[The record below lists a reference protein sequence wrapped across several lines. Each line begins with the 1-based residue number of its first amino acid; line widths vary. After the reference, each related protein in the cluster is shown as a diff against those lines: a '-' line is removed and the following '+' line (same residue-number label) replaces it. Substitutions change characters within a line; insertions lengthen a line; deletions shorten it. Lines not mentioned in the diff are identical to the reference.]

1 MTSRWPTAP
10 TSWRVAA
17 SALAAALLLPACGAE
32 GGDGGAE
39 AAPPPPPAIELRV
52 EFFPRGAGAAG
63 ESVRLTCD
71 PVGGTHPRPEEA
83 WAALDAHPEAF
94 DPVPPEAVCTQI
106 YGGDETA
113 TVTGVVRGREVD
125 ASFNRT
131 NGCEIARWEALASL
145 LQL

>member
-1 MTSRWPTAP
+1 MTSRWLTAR
-10 TSWRVAA
+10 TSWRRGA

-52 EFFPRGAGAAG
+52 EFFPKGADAAG
-63 ESVRLTCD
+63 ETATLTCD
-71 PVGGTHPRPEEA
+71 PVGGTHPRREEA
-83 WAALDAHPEAF
+83 CAALDAHPEALA
-94 DPVPPEAVCTQI
+94 PVPPESVCTQI
-106 YGGDETA
+106 HGGDQTA
-113 TVTGVVRGREVD
+113 TVTGVVRGQEVD

>member
-10 TSWRVAA
+10 TSWRTGA

-52 EFFPRGAGAAG
+52 EFFPKGPGAGGASAT
-63 ESVRLTCD
+63 VTCD
-71 PVGGTHPRPEEA
+71 PAGGTHPRPEEA
-83 WAALDAHPEAF
+83 CAALAAHPEAL
-94 DPVPPEAVCTQI
+94 DPVPPEAVCTQV

-113 TVTGVVRGREVD
+113 TVAGVVRGQEVD

-131 NGCEIARWEALASL
+131 NGCEIARWEAL
-145 LQL
+145 

>member
-52 EFFPRGAGAAG
+52 EFFPSGAGAAG
-63 ESVRLTCD
+63 ESARLTCD
-71 PVGGTHPRPEEA
+71 PVGGTHPSPEEA
-83 WAALDAHPEAF
+83 CAALDAHPEAF

-131 NGCEIARWEALASL
+131 NGCEIGRWEGLAPL